1 MPGRLEGKVALI
13 TGTGGG
19 QGRAAAVM
27 FAREGATV
35 VGCDVK
41 EDGALETVE
50 MVRQAGGTMTST
62 QPIDL
67 GDSEQTRA
75 WIDAAAEEHG
85 GFDILY
91 NNAGVATFAPIAD
104 FTDEAWHAIIRNEID
119 LVFYACR
126 AAWPHLVRRGGGSII
141 NVGSISGVSALAP
154 SSGGVGHA
162 ATKGAVIAMTR
173 QLAMEGGPVKIRVNT
188 ISPGPVLSPATEESH
203 RADPSR
209 RERFTSLMMLDRLG
223 QPDDIAP
230 AAVYLASDESSWV
243 TGSNL
248 IIDGGFTAR

>member
-1 MPGRLEGKVALI
+1 MPGRLDGKVALI

-19 QGRAAAVM
+19 QGRAAAIM
-27 FAREGATV
+27 FAREGAAV

-41 EDGALETVE
+41 DDGARETVE
-50 MVRQAGGTMTST
+50 LVQAAGGRMSST
-62 QPIDL
+62 APLDL
-67 GDSEQTRA
+67 GDPAATRG
-75 WIDAAAEEHG
+75 WIDAVAEDLG

-91 NNAGVATFAPIAD
+91 NNAGVANFAPIAE
-104 FTDEAWHAIIRNEID
+104 FTDEAWQRIFRNEVD
-119 LVFYACR
+119 HVFYACR

-141 NVGSISGVSALAP
+141 NVGSIAGVSALAP

-173 QLAMEGGPVKIRVNT
+173 QLAMEGGPVKIRVNA

-209 RERFTSLMMLDRLG
+209 RERWTSLMMIERLG
-223 QPDDIAP
+223 TPEDIAP

-243 TGSNL
+243 TGANL
-248 IIDGGFTAR
+248 MIDGGFSAR